1 MIDIYRHCVRG
12 QENGKDEARNM
23 TVGQTAD
30 SHWRPD
36 KAQLSEGGGY
46 TVRGVPLGILGAWL
60 LDTDGICFA
69 CARNGTLYSTSK
81 HSATEPH
88 RGTLRLVF
96 AADGRTQERAI
107 ARQAGGRIK
116 KSCTEKQNS
125 GSRRIFPQEQGPRD
139 DI

>member
-46 TVRGVPLGILGAWL
+46 TVRGVTLGILGAWL

-81 HSATEPH
+81 HSATEPPQGNFKVGVCCRWEDSGESHSTAGRRKDKEKLH
-88 RGTLRLVF
+88 REAELWKSEDLPTGT
-96 AADGRTQERAI
+96 RT
-107 ARQAGGRIK
+107 
-116 KSCTEKQNS
+116 
-125 GSRRIFPQEQGPRD
+125 
-139 DI
+139 